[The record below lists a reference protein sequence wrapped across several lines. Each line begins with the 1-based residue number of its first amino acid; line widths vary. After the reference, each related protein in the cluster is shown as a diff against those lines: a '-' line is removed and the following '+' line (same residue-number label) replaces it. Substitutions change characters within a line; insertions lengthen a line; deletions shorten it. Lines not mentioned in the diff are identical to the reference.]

1 MQPTQV
7 LDVDGQQ
14 VGMYLHSVDT
24 PDGEMLL
31 IARERSLGGDT
42 IVVPAREADEEDG
55 AWHLSYGGL
64 SIREAPPYSPNVD
77 MHAYFAF
84 WERLGAGNFNISA
97 DAYMSTGSGPVL
109 SDVDVPDDRLQE
121 AVTSAL
127 REATGGRVNSYLAR
141 VSVHQGTV
149 LLEGYQNDIQARLAA
164 AEAVARVPGV
174 KEIINMLV
182 IRALA

>member
-1 MQPTQV
+1 MQPIQV
-7 LDVDGQQ
+7 FDADKQQ
-14 VGMYLHSVDT
+14 VGTYQRSVDT

-31 IARERSLGGDT
+31 IAREERLGGGT
-42 IVVPAREADEEDG
+42 IVVPAREVDKQDNE
-55 AWHLSYGGL
+55 WHLSYGGL

-77 MHAYFAF
+77 IHAYFAF
-84 WERLGAGNFNISA
+84 WERLGAGNFNTSEDEYI
-97 DAYMSTGSGPVL
+97 STGSGPVL
-109 SDVDVPDDRLQE
+109 SAVNVPDDRLEE

-127 REATGGRVNSYLAR
+127 REAAGRGVNSYQVR

-149 LLEGYQNDIQARLAA
+149 LLEGYQNDTPARLAA
-164 AEAVARVPGV
+164 AEAARVPGV